1 MSIEEVESMDLDRV
15 RNWMEYFTIINGNKK
30 EEEIE
35 ENNVAG
41 FMQFLQG
48 KEKK

>member
-1 MSIEEVESMDLDRV
+1 MSIEEVELMDLDRA
-15 RNWMEYFTIINGNKK
+15 RKWMEYFTIINGNKK
-30 EEEIE
+30 EEETE

-48 KEKK
+48 EGKK